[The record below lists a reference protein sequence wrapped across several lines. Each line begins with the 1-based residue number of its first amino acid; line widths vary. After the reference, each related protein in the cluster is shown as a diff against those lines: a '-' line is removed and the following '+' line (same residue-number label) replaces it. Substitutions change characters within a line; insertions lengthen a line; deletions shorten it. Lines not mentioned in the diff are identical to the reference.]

1 MWKNDL
7 KYFILE
13 FSKEGKI
20 SNLYSAFKGALKNYK
35 RANSGLWVNSL
46 CYISILSLVPLL
58 AIGFSIGR
66 WLGIDDYFAK
76 QLYLNSPLNEETL
89 GVLLDAA
96 TNLLKNTRSGLL
108 AGIGF
113 IFLGWAIISM
123 FSLIEKSL
131 NSIWRIKKQR
141 AFGRR
146 VSDYLTVFM
155 VFPITILSM
164 NILTGNGTKIIYLP
178 PIINIIA
185 PYLSLWVFFTI
196 FYMIMPN
203 TKIRFVPAI
212 LSSFFI
218 SLLFNQSNVIFLK
231 LQTLINEYNKIYG
244 SFSIILI
251 FLIWLKIIW
260 FLILLGSHLT
270 YFLQNND
277 ILLNIDGIKYLNFNT
292 KFKLTTIILITL
304 TKNYVEN
311 ELPLTTK
318 DISCKTDI
326 SLEIVNEVLII
337 LRENNFIMSNFD
349 ALLED
354 STHKLAINFENLTL
368 NDIYMVL
375 ENFGDNYSI
384 KENSIS
390 WKDKDIKIIDL
401 I

>member
-1 MWKNDL
+1 MFKNDL

-13 FSKEGKI
+13 FLKEGKI
-20 SNLYSAFKGALKNYK
+20 SNLYRAFKGALKNYK
-35 RANSGLWVNSL
+35 RANSSLWVNSL

-66 WLGIDDYFAK
+66 WLGIDDYLAK

-89 GVLLDAA
+89 GVLLNAS
-96 TNLLKNTRSGLL
+96 TNLLNNTRSGLL

-141 AFGRR
+141 ALGRR
-146 VSDYLTVFM
+146 FSDYLTVFM
-155 VFPITILSM
+155 VFPLTILSM
-164 NILTGNGTKIIYLP
+164 NILTGNGSKIITLP
-178 PIINIIA
+178 PFINIIA
-185 PYLSLWVFFTI
+185 PYLSLWAFFFI

-203 TKIRFVPAI
+203 TKIRLVPAI
-212 LSSFFI
+212 ISSFFI

-231 LQTLINEYNKIYG
+231 LQILITEYNKIYG

-277 ILLNIDGIKYLNFNT
+277 TLLNIDGIKYLNFNT
-292 KFKLTTIILITL
+292 KFKLTTIIVIIL
-304 TKNYVEN
+304 TKNFVDN
-311 ELPLTTK
+311 EPPITTK
-318 DISCKTDI
+318 EISSKTHI
-326 SLEIVNEVLII
+326 SLEIVNELLVI
-337 LRENNFIMSNFD
+337 LRENNFILSNLD
-349 ALLED
+349 VLLEE
-354 STHKLAINFENLTL
+354 STHKLSINYEKLTL
-368 NDIYMVL
+368 KDIYIIL
-375 ENFGDNYSI
+375 ENFGDTYSI
-384 KENSIS
+384 KDNLIPWEN
-390 WKDKDIKIIDL
+390 KNTKIMDL

>member
-1 MWKNDL
+1 MLKNDL

-13 FSKEGKI
+13 FLKEGKI
-20 SNLYSAFKGALKNYK
+20 SNLYRAFKGALKNYK
-35 RANSGLWVNSL
+35 RANSSLWVNSL

-66 WLGIDDYFAK
+66 WLGIDDYLAK

-89 GVLLDAA
+89 GVLLNAS
-96 TNLLKNTRSGLL
+96 TNLLNNTRSGLL

-123 FSLIEKSL
+123 FSLIEKAL

-141 AFGRR
+141 ALGRR
-146 VSDYLTVFM
+146 FSDYLTVFM
-155 VFPITILSM
+155 VFPLTILSM

-178 PIINIIA
+178 PFINIIA
-185 PYLSLWVFFTI
+185 PYLSLWAFFFI

-203 TKIRFVPAI
+203 TKIRLVPAI
-212 LSSFFI
+212 ISSFFI

-231 LQTLINEYNKIYG
+231 LQILITEYNKIYG

-277 ILLNIDGIKYLNFNT
+277 TLLNIDGIKYLNFNT
-292 KFKLTTIILITL
+292 KFKLTTII
-304 TKNYVEN
+304 V
-311 ELPLTTK
+311 
-318 DISCKTDI
+318 
-326 SLEIVNEVLII
+326 II
-337 LRENNFIMSNFD
+337 L
-349 ALLED
+349 
-354 STHKLAINFENLTL
+354 T
-368 NDIYMVL
+368 
-375 ENFGDNYSI
+375 
-384 KENSIS
+384 
-390 WKDKDIKIIDL
+390 
-401 I
+401 